1 MEAGMSSSSGYKII
15 YRFTLKPG
23 VWNEFIG
30 LQRQAHAIY
39 SKHVPYQLEFVRSE
53 VDPDD
58 VMEIQ
63 TYASQGD
70 AKKTENLHEAEPDLA
85 RLFQSFLVLLD
96 PAKGSIETIV
106 GESIDL

>member
-1 MEAGMSSSSGYKII
+1 MNRAPSTYKII

-23 VWNEFIG
+23 VWSQFLE
-30 LQRQAHAIY
+30 LQREAHAIY

-63 TYASQGD
+63 TYASQAD

-85 RLFQSFLVLLD
+85 TLFQAFLALLD

-106 GESIDL
+106 GESTNL